1 MTVDDGSTSS
11 PARRRAIT
19 PRTRS
24 ARAAAP
30 NFARLAGL
38 RIKAGFLREAAARIG
53 GTAGCT
59 HLRELLQQ
67 MGTTAHQT
75 VFSAR
80 GDREAEAIRAETGTA
95 LTPEEIDA
103 RVAAK
108 FGGSAKIVNT
118 CIAYDEAGP
127 IVQRRWPHLYKG
139 ADHDKAADQG
149 EPRVERP
156 PILRRPRP
164 DRVPETCVAVS
175 RLGGGRIGKIG
186 GDQPSL
192 GAVPRFRH
200 APCSVAATR
209 KYCITNT
216 RTALVRP
223 PGPPR
228 ASTRRTISPIGTC
241 SRWQIS

>member
-1 MTVDDGSTSS
+1 MPLSQPQDREPLHTRTIVIRGYRRHDGLYDIEAHLTDSKARGFLNEHRGYIEAGEPLHGMWMRMTVDDRLTVVACEAASDHT
-11 PARRRAIT
+11 PYAICEL
-19 PRTRS
+19 
-24 ARAAAP
+24 AAP

-80 GDREAEAIRAETGTA
+80 GDREAEAIRAATGTA
-95 LTPEEIDA
+95 LTPEEVDA

-127 IVQRRWPHLYKG
+127 IVERRWPHLYKG
-139 ADHDKAADQG
+139 PGPDRDPGPG
-149 EPRVERP
+149 EPVAGSA
-156 PILRRPRP
+156 
-164 DRVPETCVAVS
+164 AVS
-175 RLGGGRIGKIG
+175 SAG
-186 GDQPSL
+186 S
-192 GAVPRFRH
+192 
-200 APCSVAATR
+200 
-209 KYCITNT
+209 
-216 RTALVRP
+216 
-223 PGPPR
+223 
-228 ASTRRTISPIGTC
+228 
-241 SRWQIS
+241 